1 MPEEEF
7 PGNRNTF
14 HSAPLAVT
22 HEPETIRRETQ
33 QGKITICSFCA
44 PDKVEP
50 LSFEEMKQEYEESRP
65 ILYNKESLISA
76 ASNGGTNV
84 CVAFTDQNEI
94 VGCGILE
101 PPRAGERWLDVGKD
115 VMKEVSVIEVSRS
128 WRCMGLAK
136 EILRLLVDHPSKAN
150 HILYMVGYSW
160 TWDLQHKGFS
170 PMFYRDILI
179 KLFSGQGFRSFQT
192 NEPNVM
198 LRPENLF
205 MARMGENIS
214 DAVRERF
221 KLVRFDLA
229 R

>member
-1 MPEEEF
+1 MNE
-7 PGNRNTF
+7 
-14 HSAPLAVT
+14 S
-22 HEPETIRRETQ
+22 ETIQRETG
-33 QGKITICSFCA
+33 QGKITIQSFCS
-44 PDKVEP
+44 PDEIEP
-50 LSFEEMKQEYEESRP
+50 LSFETMNHEYAGTRP
-65 ILYNKESLISA
+65 ILYEKESLISA
-76 ASNGGTNV
+76 ASNAGTNV
-84 CVAFTDQNEI
+84 CVAFRDDGEI

-101 PPRAGERWLDVGKD
+101 SPRAGERWLDVGEG
-115 VMKEVSVIEVSRS
+115 VMLEVSVIEVSRS

-136 EILRLLVDHPSKAN
+136 EVLRFLVDRPSKAN

-179 KLFSGQGFRSFQT
+179 KLFSGQGFQSFQT

-205 MARMGENIS
+205 MARVGENIS

-221 KLVRFDLA
+221 KLVRFGLA